1 MYRRKL
7 LLMLSALMVGIIAM
21 AAPRTAEQ
29 AKKIAAEQARRLG
42 ITNAQPL
49 LMEKASPRRAP
60 GIGTTDANY
69 YYVFNNEGGKG
80 FTIVSGDDIM
90 PEIVGYSDNGS
101 FSEDNMPA
109 NVKSFLKA
117 YEQTL
122 DNVAEG
128 DVRALQIVDELKAR
142 RAESTGTY
150 TVGDI
155 LLGNIQWDQTEP
167 YNLLCPVYTDENGN
181 EWNSVTGCGATAIA
195 QIMRYHKW
203 PKELTVDIP
212 DYTTEYF
219 APKQEWEGVKVG
231 QEGHPYDW
239 DNMLEEYFDEYWSPL
254 YNDEQALAVAQLMS
268 DVGRAMKMEYGRES
282 TTYNTAPFTALTDYF
297 NYDPDLIQMIFRNM
311 VSLAQ
316 WTEIIKKDIN
326 ENRPVYYYGNSN
338 AGGHMFVCDGYDS
351 NDLFHI
357 NWGWGGYCDGFFDIT
372 VLNPNSNDGTGA
384 SVTADGFDMLNTII
398 VGIQPDNGVVDEPMW
413 DIPQLYA
420 DKYLEP
426 TITKST
432 RINQN
437 EEFSISTGL
446 MCFNI
451 SNKTFKGE
459 IGLAIIDKDEN
470 IQIIDKN
477 QFNIE
482 PINGL
487 GPIEFDYAFPVGTST
502 VVLVEKPAGSS
513 EWRLVNVAMANAIT
527 LIATETELAFAEPEL
542 LSLNVLTQE
551 IPAGKSD
558 IVFEVINN
566 TSKDYYGR
574 ISIYV
579 TNAKEEY
586 EANKEELMPIITIPL
601 GLDRGQSIKKSVTLS
616 TTDMNQEYWL
626 TFCDGNGNVIG
637 ETTVKTVTNPE
648 PTFVITGYSI
658 DGEEI
663 TYESEIVNKE
673 TWSGSLDMALVH
685 NIDAPTIEIRVK
697 NIGADGTFKT
707 RVYNECDG
715 EGYPTFRNHQE
726 ESIDIPSGETRSIL
740 SKAANIGESLCLWSL
755 YSNGSKYTPFL
766 VGDVPYGRVTNDGD
780 LLHIHA
786 YNDGI
791 STGISIPTMDFEL
804 TDKIYTIDGKRV
816 KTPTEKGIYIIGNKK
831 VVVK

>member
-1 MYRRKL
+1 M
-7 LLMLSALMVGIIAM
+7 
-21 AAPRTAEQ
+21 
-29 AKKIAAEQARRLG
+29 
-42 ITNAQPL
+42 
-49 LMEKASPRRAP
+49 
-60 GIGTTDANY
+60 
-69 YYVFNNEGGKG
+69 
-80 FTIVSGDDIM
+80 
-90 PEIVGYSDNGS
+90 
-101 FSEDNMPA
+101 
-109 NVKSFLKA
+109 
-117 YEQTL
+117 
-122 DNVAEG
+122 
-128 DVRALQIVDELKAR
+128 
-142 RAESTGTY
+142 
-150 TVGDI
+150 
-155 LLGNIQWDQTEP
+155 
-167 YNLLCPVYTDENGN
+167 
-181 EWNSVTGCGATAIA
+181 
-195 QIMRYHKW
+195 
-203 PKELTVDIP
+203 
-212 DYTTEYF
+212 
-219 APKQEWEGVKVG
+219 
-231 QEGHPYDW
+231 
-239 DNMLEEYFDEYWSPL
+239 
-254 YNDEQALAVAQLMS
+254 
-268 DVGRAMKMEYGRES
+268 
-282 TTYNTAPFTALTDYF
+282 
-297 NYDPDLIQMIFRNM
+297 
-311 VSLAQ
+311 
-316 WTEIIKKDIN
+316 TEIIKKDIN

-420 DKYLEP
+420 DKHFEP

-470 IQIIDKN
+470 IQIIDN
-477 QFNIE
+477 TQFNIE

-558 IVFEVINN
+558 IEFEVINN

-586 EANKEELMPIITIPL
+586 EAKKEELMPIITIPL

-715 EGYPTFRNHQE
+715 EGFPTFRNYQT

-740 SKAANIGESLCLWSL
+740 SKAANKGESLCLWSL
-755 YSNGSKYTPFL
+755 YSNGSNYTPFL